1 MKFWQLRF
9 TVGLSTLSVIG
20 VCAVFQI
27 ADAQQ
32 SHVTPR
38 NSQNEIE
45 IVRLRPNFYML
56 AGGGSNIGVQSG
68 TDGMVLVDAGSMD
81 AADRNL
87 AALQTISR
95 LPVRYIVDTSADA
108 DHVGGNGRFAK
119 AGRSIFA
126 MGSEA
131 VGGEFAREMTNGYAA
146 SILSTEN
153 VLKRMSAPTGKV
165 APFPSESW
173 PTETFTNLRRTI
185 FFNREGVEI
194 LHSPAAHSDGDSI
207 VYFRSSDII
216 AAGDIVDATRFPVI
230 DTKLGG
236 SIQGEIAALNRVI
249 ELSVRP
255 MPLVFQEGG
264 TYILPGHGHVY
275 SQQDVVEYRD
285 MIVII
290 RDIIEDM
297 LKQGMTLEQ
306 IQAASPAKGYE
317 PSFGAAQ
324 GPWTTRDFVRAIYE
338 GLSKGH

>member
-32 SHVTPR
+32 SRVTTR

-185 FFNREGVEI
+185 FFNQEGVEI
-194 LHSPAAHSDGDSI
+194 LHLPAAHSDGDSI

-216 AAGDIVDATRFPVI
+216 AAGDVVDATRFPVI
-230 DTKLGG
+230 DTKVGG
-236 SIQGEIAALNRVI
+236 SIQGEIAALNRII

-275 SQQDVVEYRD
+275 SQQDLVEYRD

-306 IQAASPAKGYE
+306 IQTASPAKGYE

-324 GPWTTRDFVRAIYE
+324 GPWTTRDFVRVIYE
-338 GLSKGH
+338 GLARVH